1 MRVRKQIIARKGAM
15 FPVAKTPDEAK
26 TRSENIVNLI
36 YTFASNR
43 PNQYGMQK
51 IYASEEIDELLSHFD
66 ADLKES
72 IEKDHLDAEHLTR
85 LA

>member
-1 MRVRKQIIARKGAM
+1 MRIRKQIIARKGSI
-15 FPVAKTPDEAK
+15 FPLSKTPEENK
-26 TRSENIVNLI
+26 TRAENMVNLI

-43 PNQYGMQK
+43 PNNFGTFK
-51 IYASEEIDELLSHFD
+51 VYASEDVDELLSHFD

-72 IEKDHLDAEHLTR
+72 IEADHLDAEHLTR